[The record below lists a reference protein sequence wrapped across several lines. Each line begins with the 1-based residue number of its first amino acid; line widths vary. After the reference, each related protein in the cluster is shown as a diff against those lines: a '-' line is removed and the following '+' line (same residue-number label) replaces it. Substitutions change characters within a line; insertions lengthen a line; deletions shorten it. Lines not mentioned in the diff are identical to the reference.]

1 MKTILIVDDQPEVR
15 ELVEVTLRS
24 DDYRILTEA
33 SGEAAVRTALA
44 EHPDVIIMDVMM
56 PGAIDGFQ
64 ATERIRGDPAMAG
77 CPIIMLT
84 ARGQQADRER
94 GLKAG
99 ATDYLTKPFSPLE
112 LMTKIEQILDG

>member
-33 SGEAAVRTALA
+33 NGENAVKTALA

-56 PGAIDGFQ
+56 PGSIDGFQ
-64 ATERIRGDPAMAG
+64 ATERIRSDPTMAG